1 MILSV
6 LHFFRDSTGGERFV
20 ADPSVIRQF
29 AGRFRTKTALGGTP
43 VRAALAMEK
52 VGCSAFLYDRKF
64 HFLSYKKDAPLRMRT
79 RAKSRVLPDGN
90 RARREC
96 APRRTLFYVRN
107 ALPGEA
113 SFWERK
119 IPAGIRKTIIRIP
132 AGIFKVLLCR
142 YSDVSGAFS
151 HSSRIPFSRA
161 VSRTSAG
168 QMEHWTS
175 PIWALRKKNM
185 QIRD

>member
-1 MILSV
+1 
-6 LHFFRDSTGGERFV
+6 
-20 ADPSVIRQF
+20 
-29 AGRFRTKTALGGTP
+29 
-43 VRAALAMEK
+43 MEK
-52 VGCSAFLYDRKF
+52 KEQLPEGSCFLYDRKCS
-64 HFLSYKKDAPLRMRT
+64 FLSYKNAPLRMRT

-96 APRRTLFYVRN
+96 APRRTLLYVRK